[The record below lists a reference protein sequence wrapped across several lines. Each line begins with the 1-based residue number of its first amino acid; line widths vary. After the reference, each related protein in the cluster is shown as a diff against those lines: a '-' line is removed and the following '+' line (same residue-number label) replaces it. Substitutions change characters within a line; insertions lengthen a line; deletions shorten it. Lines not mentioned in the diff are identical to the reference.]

1 MRNKSSALRFL
12 SLAALIAAGL
22 LAIGDIPA
30 RGGSPR
36 GAFYSPAND
45 QVFWFIHFSDIHI
58 GTSGSEEA
66 NNLRWLV
73 TTARQIIDPEFLVA
87 TGDLTDSTDGNFLGY
102 PNGPYQAEW
111 DEYKS
116 ILSAAGVDDSF
127 YYDLPGNHDAYND
140 QYFAYY
146 RANSVQ
152 GRATGGTQVSWTRTF
167 PFGKYHFLGVCT
179 PDNSGDG
186 FSLFWPYGDYA
197 GLDGTELT
205 YIDSALNAPMNAD
218 ADLTMLFGHHPVTDT
233 GASDDTWLFYGH
245 QEFVGTLDTHGA
257 SLYGYGHTHASS
269 DVQFPGDSYTGN
281 MTGGGIRYLNIDS
294 LGKDSPYS
302 YDVIAV
308 DCNGVS
314 SVPATVGTWPV
325 VLITAPV
332 DRTLGATANPY
343 AYSVPAAAD
352 NPIRALV
359 FDAGAVSLVQFRI
372 DAEATW
378 HPMSAVVSNP
388 RLYEGIWNASTLAP
402 GDHTITVQALGTTT
416 RSHSIT
422 VTVDPAVAPNEPPV
436 AVNDAYATDE
446 ATTLA
451 ITAPGLLAND
461 TDADGDPLTA
471 SLVGSP
477 ANGVLALNADGSFNY
492 TPNPGFSGPD
502 SFLYAANDGTAASAA
517 ATVSVTVRAAGPD
530 VVDVL
535 TATYTQKTKKL
546 HVEATSSA
554 QPDAVLTVVG
564 YGEMIWTATAGRYIL
579 DKRITA
585 APGDHVKVTSSR
597 GGVDYY
603 YFNGG
608 ANVPPVATNQ
618 SVTVL
623 TGTPKAITLTATD
636 ANGDP
641 LTYKVLSVPA
651 HGDLSGT
658 APNLTY
664 TPDDGY
670 EGPDSFTFLAND
682 GQIDGSAATVSITV
696 SASTAEKVEVLLAE
710 YRTKTRQLTVQAT
723 SSLQPAVTMEVV
735 GYGAMTYDAALAR
748 YVFSK
753 KVSTAP
759 GATVT
764 VRSSSGS
771 TAIGAVT
778 VK

>member
-1 MRNKSSALRFL
+1 M
-12 SLAALIAAGL
+12 
-22 LAIGDIPA
+22 
-30 RGGSPR
+30 
-36 GAFYSPAND
+36 
-45 QVFWFIHFSDIHI
+45 
-58 GTSGSEEA
+58 
-66 NNLRWLV
+66 
-73 TTARQIIDPEFLVA
+73 TTARQVIAPEFLVA
-87 TGDLTDSTDGNFLGY
+87 TGDLTDSTNGNWLGV

-111 DEYKS
+111 DEYKN
-116 ILSAAGVDDSF
+116 ILAEAGVEASF
-127 YYDLPGNHDAYND
+127 FYDLPGNHDAYND

-167 PFGKYHFLGVCT
+167 TFGKYHFLGVNSA
-179 PDNSGDG
+179 DNSGDP
-186 FSLFWPYGDYA
+186 FSIFSPYGDYA
-197 GLDGTELT
+197 GLDSTELT
-205 YIDSALNAPMNAD
+205 YIDSALNSPLNAD
-218 ADLTMLFGHHPVTDT
+218 ADLTLVFGHHPVTDT
-233 GASDDTWLFYGH
+233 GASGDTWLYYGH
-245 QEFVGTLDTHGA
+245 QEFIGTLDTHGA

-269 DVQFPGDSYTGN
+269 DVQFTGNSYTGT

-343 AYSVPAAAD
+343 SYSVPAAAD

-359 FDAGAVSLVQFRI
+359 FDAGAVSSVLYRI

-378 HPMSAVVSNP
+378 HPMSPVTGNS

-416 RSHSIT
+416 TEPLHHGQGRSGSGAKRASRGRQRSLCNGRGH
-422 VTVDPAVAPNEPPV
+422 DARRHGARGAGQRHRCGRRPP
-436 AVNDAYATDE
+436 DGK
-446 ATTLA
+446 
-451 ITAPGLLAND
+451 PGQ
-461 TDADGDPLTA
+461 P
-471 SLVGSP
+471 P

-492 TPNPGFSGPD
+492 TPNAGFSGLD
-502 SFLYAANDGTAASAA
+502 SFLYAANDGTVASAA

-530 VVDVL
+530 AVDIL

-564 YGEMIWTATAGRYIL
+564 YGAMTWSATAGRYIL
-579 DKRITA
+579 DMRVSA
-585 APGDHVKVTSSR
+585 APGDHVKVSSNR

-608 ANVPPVATNQ
+608 SNVPPVANNQ

-623 TGTPKAITLTATD
+623 MGTPKAITLTATD

-641 LTYKVLSVPA
+641 LTYEVVSVPA
-651 HGDLSGT
+651 HGNLSGT

-664 TPDDGY
+664 APNAGY
-670 EGPDSFTFLAND
+670 EGLDSFTFLAND
-682 GQIDGSAATVSITV
+682 GQIDGNVATVSITV
-696 SASTAEKVEVLLAE
+696 SASSAEEVLAVLLAE

-759 GATVT
+759 GGMVT
-764 VRSSSGS
+764 VRSSEGGTATGVSDGQIAGITGRACLPKSGN
-771 TAIGAVT
+771 
-778 VK
+778 

>member
-12 SLAALIAAGL
+12 PLAALIAAGL
-22 LAIGDIPA
+22 LTIGDIPA

-58 GTSGSEEA
+58 GTSGSAETD
-66 NNLRWLV
+66 NLRWMV
-73 TTARQIIDPEFLVA
+73 TTARQVIAPEFLVA
-87 TGDLTDSTDGNFLGY
+87 TGDLTDSTNGNFLGY
-102 PNGPYQAEW
+102 PSGPYQAEW

-116 ILSAAGVDDSF
+116 ILAAAGVEASF

-146 RANSVQ
+146 RANSIQ

-167 PFGKYHFLGVCT
+167 PFGKYHFLGVNSA
-179 PDNSGDG
+179 DNTGDP
-186 FSLFWPYGDYA
+186 FSIFSPYGDYA
-197 GLDGTELT
+197 GLDSTELT
-205 YIDSALNAPMNAD
+205 YINSALNAPSNAD
-218 ADLTMLFGHHPVTDT
+218 ADLTLVFGHHPVTDT
-233 GASDDTWLFYGH
+233 GASGDTWLYYGH
-245 QEFVGTLDTHGA
+245 QAFISTLDTHGA

-269 DVQFPGDSYTGN
+269 DVQFTGNSYTGT

-302 YDVIAV
+302 YDIIAV

-314 SVPATVGTWPV
+314 SVPATVNTWPV

-359 FDAGAVSLVQFRI
+359 FDPVAVPSVLYRI

-378 HPMSAVVSNP
+378 HPMSPVTGNA

-422 VTVDPAVAPNEPPV
+422 VTVDPAIAPNEPPV
-436 AVNDAYATDE
+436 AVNDAYAANEGTMLGV
-446 ATTLA
+446 A
-451 ITAPGLLAND
+451 APGVLAND

-471 SLVGSP
+471 SLVGPP

-502 SFLYAANDGTAASAA
+502 SFLYTAHDGTVASAA

-530 VVDVL
+530 AVDIL

-564 YGEMIWTATAGRYIL
+564 YGAMTWNATTGRYIL
-579 DKRITA
+579 DMRVPA
-585 APGDHVKVTSSR
+585 APGDHIKVTSSR

-608 ANVPPVATNQ
+608 SNVPPVVNGQ
-618 SVTVL
+618 NITVL
-623 TGTPKAITLTATD
+623 KNAPKAITLTATD

-641 LTYKVLSVPA
+641 LTYEVLSDPA
-651 HGDLSGT
+651 QGDLSGT

-664 TPDDGY
+664 TPDANY

-682 GQIDGSAATVSITV
+682 GQIDSNVATVAITV
-696 SASTAEKVEVLLAE
+696 SASAAEEVVILMAE
-710 YRTKTRQLTVQAT
+710 YKTKTRQLTIQAT

-764 VRSSSGS
+764 VRSSSGT
-771 TAIGAVT
+771 TATGL
-778 VK
+778 VKVI

>member
-12 SLAALIAAGL
+12 PLAALIAAGL
-22 LAIGDIPA
+22 LTIGDIPA
-30 RGGSPR
+30 RGGNPR

-45 QVFWFIHFSDIHI
+45 RVFWFIHFSDIHI
-58 GTSGSEEA
+58 GTSGDTEA

-73 TTARQIIDPEFLVA
+73 STARQVIAPEFLVA
-87 TGDLTDSTDGNFLGY
+87 TGDLTDSTNDNWLGY

-116 ILSAAGVDDSF
+116 ILAEAGVDASF

-152 GRATGGTQVSWTRTF
+152 GRATGGTQVSWSRTF
-167 PFGKYHFLGVCT
+167 TFGKYHFLGVNSA
-179 PDNSGDG
+179 DNSGDP
-186 FSLFWPYGDYA
+186 FSIFSPYGDYA
-197 GLDGTELT
+197 GLDATELAFINT
-205 YIDSALNAPMNAD
+205 KLNDTTNSN
-218 ADLTMLFGHHPVTDT
+218 ADLTMVFGHHPVTDT
-233 GASDDTWLFYGH
+233 GASGDTWLFYGH
-245 QEFVGTLDTHGA
+245 QAFISALDTHGA

-269 DVQFPGDSYTGN
+269 DVQFTGNSYTGT
-281 MTGGGIRYLNIDS
+281 MTGGGIRYLNIAS

-302 YDVIAV
+302 YDIIAV

-359 FDAGAVSLVQFRI
+359 FDTVAVSSVLYRI

-378 HPMSAVVSNP
+378 HPMSPVAGNA
-388 RLYEGIWNASTLAP
+388 RLYEGIWNASTLSP

-422 VTVDPAVAPNEPPV
+422 VKVDPAVSPNEPPV
-436 AVNDAYATDE
+436 AANDAYAANEGTMLSV
-446 ATTLA
+446 A
-451 ITAPGLLAND
+451 APGVLAND
-461 TDADGDPLTA
+461 IDADSDPLTA
-471 SLVGSP
+471 SLVGP
-477 ANGVLALNADGSFNY
+477 PVNGGLALNADGSFNY
-492 TPNPGFSGPD
+492 TPNPGFSGID
-502 SFLYAANDGTAASAA
+502 SFLYAANDGTVASAA

-530 VVDVL
+530 AVDIL

-564 YGEMIWTATAGRYIL
+564 YGAMTWNATTGRYIL
-579 DKRITA
+579 DMRIPA
-585 APGDHVKVTSSR
+585 APGDHVKVTSSQ

-608 ANVPPVATNQ
+608 SNVPPVANNQ

-623 TGTPKAITLTATD
+623 TGTPKAIILTATD
-636 ANGDP
+636 VNGDP
-641 LTYKVLSVPA
+641 LTYEVVNAPT
-651 HGDLSGT
+651 HGTLSGT

-664 TPDDGY
+664 APDAGY
-670 EGPDSFTFLAND
+670 EGSDNFTFLAND
-682 GQIDGSAATVSITV
+682 SQINSNVATVAITV
-696 SASTAEKVEVLLAE
+696 SASAAEEVVILLAE
-710 YRTKTRQLTVQAT
+710 YKTRTRQLTIQAT

-753 KVSTAP
+753 KISTAP
-759 GATVT
+759 GGTVT
-764 VRSSSGS
+764 VRSSTGA
-771 TAIGAVT
+771 TATGAVT

>member
-12 SLAALIAAGL
+12 PLAALIAAGL
-22 LAIGDIPA
+22 LSIGDIPA

-36 GAFYSPAND
+36 DAFYSPATD

-58 GTSGSEEA
+58 GTRGSEEA
-66 NNLRWLV
+66 DNLRWLV
-73 TTARQIIDPEFLVA
+73 TTARQVIDPEFLVA
-87 TGDLTDSTDGNFLGY
+87 TGDLTDSTDGNILGY

-111 DEYKS
+111 DEYKN
-116 ILSAAGVDDSF
+116 ILAEAGVEASF

-146 RANSVQ
+146 RANSIQ
-152 GRATGGTQVSWTRTF
+152 GRATGGTQVSWTRDF
-167 PFGKYHFLGVCT
+167 SFGKYHFLGVNSA
-179 PDNSGDG
+179 DNTGDP
-186 FSLFWPYGDYA
+186 FSIFWPYGDYA
-197 GLDGTELT
+197 GLDLTELAF
-205 YIDSALNAPMNAD
+205 INSELNGNIN
-218 ADLTMLFGHHPVTDT
+218 ADLTLVFGHHPVTDT
-233 GASDDTWLFYGH
+233 GETGDTWLYYGH
-245 QEFVGTLDTHGA
+245 QAFISTLDTHGA

-269 DVQFPGDSYTGN
+269 DVQFTGNSYTGT

-359 FDAGAVSLVQFRI
+359 FDAVAVSSVLYRI

-378 HPMSAVVSNP
+378 HPMSPVAGNS
-388 RLYEGIWNASTLAP
+388 RFYEATWNASTLAP

-436 AVNDAYATDE
+436 AVNDAYAANEGTMLGV
-446 ATTLA
+446 A
-451 ITAPGLLAND
+451 APGVLAND

-471 SLVGSP
+471 SLVGPP

-492 TPNPGFSGPD
+492 TPNPGFSGID
-502 SFLYAANDGTAASAA
+502 SFLYAAHDGTAASAA
-517 ATVSVTVRAAGPD
+517 ATVSVTVQAAGPD
-530 VVDVL
+530 TVDIL

-554 QPDAVLTVVG
+554 QPNAVLTVVG
-564 YGEMIWTATAGRYIL
+564 YGTMTWNATTGRYIL
-579 DKRITA
+579 DMRIPA

-608 ANVPPVATNQ
+608 SNVPPVATDQ

-623 TGTPKAITLTATD
+623 MGTPKAITLTATD

-641 LTYKVLSVPA
+641 LTYEVLSYPG
-651 HGDLSGT
+651 HGTLSGT

-664 TPDDGY
+664 TPGADY
-670 EGPDSFTFLAND
+670 EGSDSFKFLAND
-682 GQIDGSAATVSITV
+682 GQINSNVATVSIEV
-696 SASTAEKVEVLLAE
+696 SASAAEEVVILLAE
-710 YRTKTRQLTVQAT
+710 YKTKTRQLTVQAT
-723 SSLQPAVTMEVV
+723 SSLQPTVTMEVV

-753 KVSTAP
+753 KVSAAP
-759 GATVT
+759 GGTVT
-764 VRSSSGS
+764 VLSGAGG
-771 TAIGAVT
+771 TATGAVT

>member
-12 SLAALIAAGL
+12 PLAALIAAGL
-22 LAIGDIPA
+22 LTIGDIPA
-30 RGGSPR
+30 RGGSPG
-36 GAFYSPAND
+36 GAVYSPATD
-45 QVFWFIHFSDIHI
+45 RVFWFIHFSDIHI
-58 GTSGSEEA
+58 GTSGSAEA
-66 NNLRWLV
+66 DNLRWLV
-73 TTARQIIDPEFLVA
+73 TTARQVIAPEFLVA
-87 TGDLTDSTDGNFLGY
+87 TGDLTDSTNGNWLGV

-111 DEYKS
+111 DEYKN
-116 ILSAAGVDDSF
+116 ILAEAGVEASF
-127 YYDLPGNHDAYND
+127 FYDLPGNHDAYND

-152 GRATGGTQVSWTRTF
+152 GRTTGGTQVSWTRTF
-167 PFGKYHFLGVCT
+167 TFGKYHFLGVNSA
-179 PDNSGDG
+179 DNSGDP
-186 FSLFWPYGDYA
+186 FSIFSPYGDYA
-197 GLDGTELT
+197 GLDSAELT
-205 YIDSALNAPMNAD
+205 YIDSALNSPLNAD
-218 ADLTMLFGHHPVTDT
+218 ADLTVVFGHHPVTDT
-233 GASDDTWLFYGH
+233 GASSDTWLFYGH
-245 QEFVGTLDTHGA
+245 QEFISTLDTHGA

-269 DVQFPGDSYTGN
+269 DVQFTGNSYTGT

-343 AYSVPAAAD
+343 SYSVPAAAD

-359 FDAGAVSLVQFRI
+359 FDAGAVSSVLYRI

-378 HPMSAVVSNP
+378 HPMSPVTGNA

-436 AVNDAYATDE
+436 AVNDAYATNE

-451 ITAPGLLAND
+451 VTAPGVLAND

-471 SLVGSP
+471 SLVSPP
-477 ANGVLALNADGSFNY
+477 ANGVLALNADGSFDY

-502 SFLYAANDGTAASAA
+502 SFLYAAHDGAVASPA
-517 ATVSVTVRAAGPD
+517 ATVSVTVQAAGPD
-530 VVDVL
+530 TVDIL

-564 YGEMIWTATAGRYIL
+564 YGEMTWSATAGRYIL

-608 ANVPPVATNQ
+608 SNVPPLAT
-618 SVTVL
+618 
-623 TGTPKAITLTATD
+623 IR
-636 ANGDP
+636 
-641 LTYKVLSVPA
+641 
-651 HGDLSGT
+651 
-658 APNLTY
+658 
-664 TPDDGY
+664 
-670 EGPDSFTFLAND
+670 
-682 GQIDGSAATVSITV
+682 
-696 SASTAEKVEVLLAE
+696 AS
-710 YRTKTRQLTVQAT
+710 
-723 SSLQPAVTMEVV
+723 
-735 GYGAMTYDAALAR
+735 
-748 YVFSK
+748 
-753 KVSTAP
+753 
-759 GATVT
+759 
-764 VRSSSGS
+764 RS
-771 TAIGAVT
+771 
-778 VK
+778 